1 MVQRLGTTSKY
12 IPQTTTRPSVTP
24 RLPEPTTTRRL
35 TTGYDPTG
43 GTPTYQPPQPTYQP
57 PPYQPPQPTYQPPQP
72 TYVPTP
78 EETQMPYIPPVTQ
91 PSGPPRY
98 VYMGQGKIYDTLIGE
113 FVDYEPWMEGQI
125 QGQISTATTRPTT
138 GTAVPAT
145 TPTPTTPTTPT
156 MATYDATLA
165 ALGLPAG
172 AYDLS
177 NLMKLLR
184 PSMQY
189 WARMG
194 PTAQQQYAG
203 YEQARIGIT
212 PEELQFRQWSMAP
225 PTGLYP
231 GLTYRR

>member
-1 MVQRLGTTSKY
+1 
-12 IPQTTTRPSVTP
+12 
-24 RLPEPTTTRRL
+24 
-35 TTGYDPTG
+35 
-43 GTPTYQPPQPTYQP
+43 
-57 PPYQPPQPTYQPPQP
+57 
-72 TYVPTP
+72 
-78 EETQMPYIPPVTQ
+78 MPYIPPQ
-91 PSGPPRY
+91 SSAPGRY

-113 FVDYEPWMEGQI
+113 FVDYEPWMEGEI
-125 QGQISTATTRPTT
+125 QGQISSATTRPTT
-138 GTAVPAT
+138 GTAVPTLPTETAAT
-145 TPTPTTPTTPT
+145 TGTTPT

>member
-12 IPQTTTRPSVTP
+12 IPQPTTRVPQPTTRIS
-24 RLPEPTTTRRL
+24 EPTPTRRRIS
-35 TTGYDPTG
+35 
-43 GTPTYQPPQPTYQP
+43 TYQPETTTSPAQITAQSIYTP
-57 PPYQPPQPTYQPPQP
+57 PPTPPAPQP

-78 EETQMPYIPPVTQ
+78 QETQTLYTPPATQ
-91 PSGPPRY
+91 APVIDPNRY
-98 VYMGQGKIYDTLIGE
+98 VYMGQGKIYDTLTGE
-113 FVDYEPWMEGQI
+113 FVDYEPWMDSLV
-125 QGQISTATTRPTT
+125 QGQISSATTRPTT
-138 GTAVPAT
+138 GTPMPSIPSPTAQPTAT
-145 TPTPTTPTTPT
+145 TPQ
-156 MATYDATLA
+156 MRTYDATLA

-189 WARMG
+189 YQRMG
-194 PTAQQQYAG
+194 PTAREQYAG

-212 PEELQFRQWSMAP
+212 PEELAFRLQAMAP